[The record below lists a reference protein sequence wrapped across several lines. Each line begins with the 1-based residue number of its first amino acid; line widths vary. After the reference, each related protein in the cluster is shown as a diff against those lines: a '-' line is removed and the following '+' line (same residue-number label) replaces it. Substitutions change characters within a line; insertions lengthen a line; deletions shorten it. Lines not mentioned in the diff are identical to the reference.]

1 MDLAGIGCEAADSC
15 EKRGIGVRCPV
26 GRRWSGAGP
35 SHDGDASAGLDVS
48 RAEKTV
54 HGIAWSIVANLGS
67 RGVGLI
73 GTLLLARYLDPGDYG
88 EVMAASVIAS
98 TAQSFSNLGL
108 GQYLLVRQEADN
120 RVLFHVTF
128 YSTVLCAG
136 ALVLGLILGPT
147 LGPIFR
153 VTQIMRYLPLLSAV
167 ALLDRISSVPER
179 ILQRDLRF
187 KLVSLNNAFGDLAY
201 TAVSLALVTRTGG
214 MSIVWGNVA
223 RSSLRAAVIFKVNGR
238 AGWLEP
244 VRISRDVT
252 RQIFAFGLRLAPGN
266 WAGFLA
272 RRWDNL
278 LTSRYFGPA
287 VMGAYNYAYNLANVP
302 ALQVGEQI
310 GDVMFPSFGHLEGQ
324 KKRNAF
330 LRSTRLLALLDFPLA
345 VGLGAIAPALVTV
358 VFNSHWHT
366 VGPML
371 VILSTLSLAYPLGYT
386 AGCYLQA
393 AGRPM
398 LLSYLEI
405 GKALLLFGGI
415 VLLAPLGPLWVCVA
429 VATAYALHA
438 LASLWMVQVAD
449 EVPFLASLGGL
460 LPPLAACGPLV
471 LGVLAV
477 RFGLRRNDPLGLA
490 LEVFGG
496 IVGYVAGAFLFARGP
511 TRDFL
516 QLARR
521 FLRRTPRP
529 GDSMPPTQ
537 PEPRT

>member
-1 MDLAGIGCEAADSC
+1 
-15 EKRGIGVRCPV
+15 
-26 GRRWSGAGP
+26 
-35 SHDGDASAGLDVS
+35 VS

-54 HGIAWSIVANLGS
+54 HGIAWAIVANLGS

-73 GTLLLARYLDPGDYG
+73 GTLLLARYLDPADYG
-88 EVMAASVIAS
+88 EVMAASVVAS

-108 GQYLLVRQEADN
+108 GQYLVARPGADN

-128 YSTVLCAG
+128 YSAILCGG
-136 ALVLGLILGPT
+136 ALLIGLALGPT
-147 LGPIFR
+147 IGPVFR
-153 VTQIMRYLPLLSAV
+153 VTQIMRYLPLLSVV

-201 TAVSLALVTRTGG
+201 TAVSLALVRRTGG

-223 RSSLRAAVIFKVNGR
+223 RSTWRAAVIFKVSGR
-238 AGWLEP
+238 TGWLEP
-244 VRISRDVT
+244 VPIRRDIT
-252 RQIFAFGLRLAPGN
+252 RQIFGFGLRLALGN

-310 GDVMFPSFGHLEGQ
+310 GDVLFPSFGHLEGQ
-324 KKRNAF
+324 KRRNAF

-345 VGLGAIAPALVTV
+345 VGLGAIAPTLVIV
-358 VFNSHWHT
+358 VFNAQWHT

-371 VILSTLSLAYPLGYT
+371 VILSSLSLAYPLGYT

-405 GKALLLFGGI
+405 GKALLLLGGI

-429 VATAYALHA
+429 VANAYCLHA
-438 LASLWMVQVAD
+438 LASLWMVQRAD
-449 EVPFLASLGGL
+449 GVPFLASLGGL
-460 LPPLAACGPLV
+460 LPPLAACVPLLV
-471 LGVLAV
+471 GVLAV
-477 RFGLRRNDPLGLA
+477 RFGLHRTDPFGLV
-490 LEVFGG
+490 LEVLAG
-496 IVGYVAGAFLFARGP
+496 IVGYVVGAFLFARHP

-516 QLARR
+516 HLARK
-521 FLRRTPRP
+521 FLRRSPLPEEDLAPTNREP
-529 GDSMPPTQ
+529 GS
-537 PEPRT
+537 

>member
-1 MDLAGIGCEAADSC
+1 M
-15 EKRGIGVRCPV
+15 
-26 GRRWSGAGP
+26 
-35 SHDGDASAGLDVS
+35 S
-48 RAEKTV
+48 RAQKTV
-54 HGIAWSIVANLGS
+54 RGIAWSVAANLGS

-88 EVMAASVIAS
+88 EVMAASVVAS

-108 GQYLLVRQEADN
+108 GQYLVVRPQSDS

-128 YSTVLCAG
+128 YSTILCGG
-136 ALVLGLILGPT
+136 ALVLGLALGPKI
-147 LGPIFR
+147 GPIFR

-167 ALLDRISSVPER
+167 TLLDRISSVPER
-179 ILQRDLRF
+179 LLYRDLNF
-187 KLVSLNNAFGDLAY
+187 KLVSLNNACGDLAY

-223 RSSLRAAVIFKVNGR
+223 RSLLLAAVIFKVSGR

-244 VRISRDVT
+244 VPISRDVT
-252 RQIFAFGLRLAPGN
+252 RQIFSFGMRLTLGN

-310 GDVMFPSFGHLEGQ
+310 GDVLLPSFGHLEGDS
-324 KKRNAF
+324 KRNAF
-330 LRSTRLLALLDFPLA
+330 LRSTGLLALLDFPLA
-345 VGLGAIAPALVTV
+345 VGLGAIAPTLVSV
-358 VFNSHWHT
+358 VFNSHWHS

-371 VILSTLSLAYPLGYT
+371 VILSTLSLAYPLGYA

-405 GKALLLFGGI
+405 GKAVLLFGAIIALG
-415 VLLAPLGPLWVCVA
+415 PLGPLWVCAA
-429 VATAYALHA
+429 VAAAYGIHA
-438 LASLWMVQVAD
+438 VVSLWMVQLAD
-449 EVPFLASLGGL
+449 GVPFRSSLGGL
-460 LPPLAACGPLV
+460 LPPFLACVPLV
-471 LGVLAV
+471 IGVLAV
-477 RFGLRRNDPLGLA
+477 RVGLHRQDPLGLGLEILAGIIGYLVGA
-490 LEVFGG
+490 L
-496 IVGYVAGAFLFARGP
+496 LFARAQS
-511 TRDFL
+511 RDFVA
-516 QLARR
+516 LARK
-521 FLRRTPRP
+521 FLRRDPRP
-529 GDSMPPTQ
+529 EGEAPTDLV
-537 PEPRT
+537 EPGS